1 MKTKLLM
8 LALAMGAITAP
19 AQATSFNVCQANVE
33 SSECKSYLDGVV
45 DGALMYHT
53 DASSSRLEADSGY
66 ESRAL
71 KYRAG
76 KRYQEANRSYCAD
89 RKPHK
94 DEIVLAIQE
103 QTAAKNVN
111 NLNELS
117 ILIDSL
123 LDCQRLK

>member
-8 LALAMGAITAP
+8 LALAMGVVSMP
-19 AQATSFNVCQANVE
+19 AQATSFNVCQKSVE

-53 DASSSRLEADSGY
+53 DASGSRLEADSGY

-111 NLNELS
+111 NLSELS